1 MKKEKRQNKNEAKHE
16 ATAEEKRIF
25 NKEKKKQFAKDKAEF
40 DYESDED
47 TTGRSEAFKPDKI
60 NGPKRGNG

>member
-1 MKKEKRQNKNEAKHE
+1 MKKKENSDEQKKE
-16 ATAEEKRIF
+16 ATTEEKRTF
-25 NKEKKKQFAKDKAEF
+25 AKEKKKQFAKDKAEF

-60 NGPKRGNG
+60 NGPKKGK